1 MNNRQKAKH
10 WKQLYE
16 GIMKEPK
23 PVRIDTLPL
32 VHYRA
37 NCVIPMTNIVIA
49 SNDKISSERVV
60 MSQIMNE
67 LAPLI
72 KKNIICQQI
81 DDIDAL
87 AYSVDLWM
95 RGHSN

>member
-23 PVRIDTLPL
+23 PVRIDHLPL
-32 VHYRA
+32 AHYRA

-67 LAPLI
+67 LMPLV
-72 KKNIICQQI
+72 KKNIICQHRDEI
-81 DDIDAL
+81 GAL